1 MKLSGVTRLQKEYK
15 QLALSNSVQNFIAI
29 PDSKNI
35 FEWHFVVFGILDSP
49 YEGGYYHGK
58 LLFPNEY
65 PMKPPGIMM
74 ITPTGRFE

>member
-1 MKLSGVTRLQKEYK
+1 MQKEYK